1 MKLTI
6 PQRSEL
12 PASPYAVLL
21 LGIVAATFAA
31 PFIKLTQQAGMP
43 SPLIAAGRLLLAT
56 AVLTP
61 LVWTRYRDEI
71 MHLSRRDIIMA
82 MFAGLWIATHF
93 IMLITA
99 LEYTSVLINQVIV
112 NTGPIWAA
120 ILERFFLRARLSR
133 IVWMGM
139 MVSFVGGGMIA
150 LAGASNTS
158 EQVANPTLG
167 NTLALVGAIA
177 GAVYLTI
184 GRSVRSKVSLF
195 PYVWIVFGCG
205 GLFALLYVF
214 ATGTPITGHPP
225 ESYFWLVM
233 LTIAAQLLGHA
244 SFNFCVGY
252 LPAAIVTLAGQVITV
267 TAGIVGY
274 FLFAEVP
281 TFLELIGCVVILT
294 GVLMAILGR
303 RQKTKSAA

>member
-1 MKLTI
+1 ML
-6 PQRSEL
+6 
-12 PASPYAVLL
+12 V

-43 SPLIAAGRLLLAT
+43 SPLVAAGRLILAT

-61 LVWTRYRDEI
+61 LVWTRYRHEI
-71 MHLSRRDIIMA
+71 THLSRRDLVMA
-82 MFAGLWIATHF
+82 AFAGLWIATHF

-120 ILERFFLRARLSR
+120 ILERIFLRARLSR
-133 IVWMGM
+133 IVWFGM
-139 MVSFVGGGMIA
+139 MISFTGGGMIA
-150 LAGASNTS
+150 LSGATNVSS
-158 EQVANPTLG
+158 ELANPMLG
-167 NTLALVGAIA
+167 NTLALVGAVS

-195 PYVWIVFGCG
+195 PYIWVVFGCG
-205 GLFALLYVF
+205 GLFALVYVF

-274 FLFAEVP
+274 LLFAEVP
-281 TFLELIGCVVILT
+281 TFLELVGCGIILA
-294 GVLMAILGR
+294 GVLMAIIGR
-303 RQKTKSAA
+303 RQKTKSAT